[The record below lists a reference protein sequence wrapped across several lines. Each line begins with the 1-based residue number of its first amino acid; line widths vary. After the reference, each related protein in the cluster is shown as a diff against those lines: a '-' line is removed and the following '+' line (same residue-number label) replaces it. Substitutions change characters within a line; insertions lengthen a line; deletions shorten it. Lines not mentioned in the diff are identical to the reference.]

1 MLQMKLFFSTVIY
14 LFLNFV
20 NSSAKHFLGVAI
32 ATNWPLVARRWMTV
46 FNHPGIYFLIIW
58 INWIGF
64 SKMHAKQK
72 CSKKFCFSHILHHSI
87 ENFKAVRNMCALRF
101 LNPFFRSKNWKNS
114 SGVGNRGGTLTLNFK
129 KKVVKV

>member
-46 FNHPGIYFLIIW
+46 FNHPGIYFLII
-58 INWIGF
+58 
-64 SKMHAKQK
+64 
-72 CSKKFCFSHILHHSI
+72 
-87 ENFKAVRNMCALRF
+87 
-101 LNPFFRSKNWKNS
+101 
-114 SGVGNRGGTLTLNFK
+114 
-129 KKVVKV
+129 